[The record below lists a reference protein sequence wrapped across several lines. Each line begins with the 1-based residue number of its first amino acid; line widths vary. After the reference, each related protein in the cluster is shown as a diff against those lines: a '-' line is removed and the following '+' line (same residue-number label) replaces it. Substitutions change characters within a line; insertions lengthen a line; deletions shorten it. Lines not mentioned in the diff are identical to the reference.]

1 MIVKIKKFNENAVIP
16 KYAKPDDAG
25 MDLTATSYEYDEH
38 KDNHIYGTGL
48 AVEIP
53 KGYVGLIFPR
63 SSNRKTSVF

>member
-1 MIVKIKKFNENAVIP
+1 
-16 KYAKPDDAG
+16 

-63 SSNRKTSVF
+63 SSNRKTSVI

>member
-1 MIVKIKKFNENAVIP
+1 
-16 KYAKPDDAG
+16 

-53 KGYVGLIFPR
+53 KGYVGLIFPVVLIVKLLCFNP
-63 SSNRKTSVF
+63 SSI

>member
-1 MIVKIKKFNENAVIP
+1 
-16 KYAKPDDAG
+16 

-38 KDNHIYGTGL
+38 KDNDIYGTGL

>member
-1 MIVKIKKFNENAVIP
+1 
-16 KYAKPDDAG
+16 

-53 KGYVGLIFPR
+53 KGYVGFNP
-63 SSNRKTSVF
+63 SSI